1 MAATLVVAAHL
12 RVSVFSASSVP
23 SVSLN
28 KGPGTSRAELKRSV
42 EEMTARLATHSNDA
56 SAVVK
61 LADTLIRLQRVN
73 NDGRAVISA
82 EEHLRVFLKRNGSN
96 YDVERTLTAVLLSQH
111 RFADAIKQAQSLQAR
126 DPRDALLREDIG
138 VEPASAP
145 LLWSSRLEY
154 QTRRLFVG
162 ESEHEISGKAVGV
175 ALNGFVEVA
184 SGDAIERRK
193 VTIQHHP
200 LPANQEN
207 RLFDLFGLNQRFLVV
222 HGPVHQSVSVWTFQ

>member
-1 MAATLVVAAHL
+1 MAFEISFQLPQFVGEVLVQGQRFPQAHKHAHDGDVDL
-12 RVSVFSASSVP
+12 R
-23 SVSLN
+23 
-28 KGPGTSRAELKRSV
+28 GTR
-42 EEMTARLATHSNDA
+42 TA
-56 SAVVK
+56 
-61 LADTLIRLQRVN
+61 
-73 NDGRAVISA
+73 
-82 EEHLRVFLKRNGSN
+82 
-96 YDVERTLTAVLLSQH
+96 QH
-111 RFADAIKQAQSLQAR
+111 AR
-126 DPRDALLREDIG
+126 KHRDALLREDIG